1 VFRQWFLGS
10 SSSSSENNDEKLH
23 SQASLTATDTNT
35 ERSGRHGNGVMATG
49 FYAEGHGKTAPPR
62 DSEASIMSSPLLGLR

>member
-49 FYAEGHGKTAPPR
+49 FYAEGHG
-62 DSEASIMSSPLLGLR
+62 